1 MLTLFFFLRQERIF
15 TSVKENKNWGW
26 RMWIFQFQ
34 VYFARLTVK
43 FDKWQVQL
51 LWLCIKP
58 RHSVMVEK
66 TVRIG
71 SKMLYCSKCHK
82 KDGKMG
88 RSISIKG
95 PTFTFPLTK
104 LAMSS
109 LLSKT
114 DKVCRRFCSSQSQ
127 CWFISSNV
135 APGLEQK
142 KIPKLNVTPR
152 TGAHFPNI
160 TKPVFVIKKSW
171 SHILG
176 HSRQGRHP
184 PLKPWCPSPQH
195 WDLQTPAHCH
205 MDGPGTHQ
213 VTLGAVCAHP
223 VSLADA
229 WTSYHMHSSDG
240 NTCNYAAVPGETSP
254 PKRANS
260 EQSHTVYPVR
270 TGIPQEGPQPRVIEE
285 RASWES
291 SAGCPRLLPLAT
303 GIIKYNSN
311 NLGNFQVYQAV
322 LGIIY
327 NNIL

>member
-1 MLTLFFFLRQERIF
+1 
-15 TSVKENKNWGW
+15 
-26 RMWIFQFQ
+26 
-34 VYFARLTVK
+34 
-43 FDKWQVQL
+43 
-51 LWLCIKP
+51 
-58 RHSVMVEK
+58 MVEK

-71 SKMLYCSKCHK
+71 SKMLYCSKRHK

-88 RSISIKG
+88 RSISIEG

-135 APGLEQK
+135 APGLEQQ
-142 KIPKLNVTPR
+142 KIPKLKVTPR
-152 TGAHFPNI
+152 TGTHFPNI
-160 TKPVFVIKKSW
+160 MKPVFVIKTSWFLTSWATADKEGTLLW
-171 SHILG
+171 SHG
-176 HSRQGRHP
+176 VPRHSTGICKHLPTATWMSQ
-184 PLKPWCPSPQH
+184 
-195 WDLQTPAHCH
+195 
-205 MDGPGTHQ
+205 GTHQ
-213 VTLGAVCAHP
+213 VTLGTECAHP

-229 WTSYHMHSSDG
+229 WTSYHIHSSDG

-270 TGIPQEGPQPRVIEE
+270 TGIPQEGPQPRVTEE

-291 SAGCPRLLPLAT
+291 SAGCPRVLPLAT